1 MPCVLFTMGTFYVTV
16 MQYRNQD
23 TDFYKVHRTILMPPF

>member
-1 MPCVLFTMGTFYVTV
+1 MSCVLFTMGTFYVTV
-16 MQYRNQD
+16 MQYHNQD